1 MERWDHGERS
11 RGGAPARSPRR
22 KRTSAALPVLGW
34 LHGGNGEVEEVQ
46 VGLRV
51 VGMGQRCDGSSSRA
65 RRARGGGGVPLLSAS
80 VETEGM
86 GWREWA
92 AGGWRG
98 VKTSRADQLVDT
110 RRRAACQVA
119 SAAWRCRP
127 PCPGRDGHQGF
138 P

>member
-22 KRTSAALPVLGW
+22 KRSSAALPVLGW

-65 RRARGGGGVPLLSAS
+65 RRARGDDGVPLLSAS

-86 GWREWA
+86 RWWEWA
-92 AGGWRG
+92 AGGG
-98 VKTSRADQLVDT
+98 G
-110 RRRAACQVA
+110 VA
-119 SAAWRCRP
+119 SWRVSRTSWWTRA
-127 PCPGRDGHQGF
+127 GGQLAKW
-138 P
+138 